1 MIKTKLI
8 GSRIV
13 DNVDVPKIPNVII
26 LNDGENLNEV
36 VVEEGDLFDANSIR
50 KAILSSGGG
59 SQPQRIT
66 NMQIDELFN

>member
-1 MIKTKLI
+1 MKKTKLI

-13 DNVDVPKIPNVII
+13 DNVSIPKIPNVII

-36 VVEEGDLFDANSIR
+36 VVEEGDLFDANSVK

-59 SQPQRIT
+59 TQPQRIT
-66 NMQIDELFN
+66 NTQIDELFN